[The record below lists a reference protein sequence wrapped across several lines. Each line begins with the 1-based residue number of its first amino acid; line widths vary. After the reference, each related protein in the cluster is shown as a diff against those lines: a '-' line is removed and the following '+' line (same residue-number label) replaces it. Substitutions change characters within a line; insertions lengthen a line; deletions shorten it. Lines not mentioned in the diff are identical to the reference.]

1 MHTDAITFHE
11 YSLNPTEHPSLSD
24 LKSIGAKEQE
34 LWVGEAGG
42 TAGGGHPAVTDSY
55 ASGLWWLASLGEHA
69 LGGVSVFCRQDLVGG
84 NYGLLNDVS
93 AAAAFASSRRSLSQK
108 VAAQDFPWDLP
119 LNTSADALRAVVP
132 LPDFWTALM
141 WKKLMGTKVLRATAS
156 VGSVHV
162 YVHCSQRTP
171 GGVSAVVINKATGNA
186 SLTLGKELSGPRD
199 EYVLSAVSHTTT
211 AGIRDEQLSIPA
223 TGAGIRSN
231 NPTRVDRWLER
242 HTASR

>member
-1 MHTDAITFHE
+1 MQP
-11 YSLNPTEHPSLSD
+11 LPSHL
-24 LKSIGAKEQE
+24 LA
-34 LWVGEAGG
+34 
-42 TAGGGHPAVTDSY
+42 DS
-55 ASGLWWLASLGEHA
+55 SHRK
-69 LGGVSVFCRQDLVGG
+69 VST
-84 NYGLLNDVS
+84 
-93 AAAAFASSRRSLSQK
+93 
-108 VAAQDFPWDLP
+108 QDFPWDLP

-171 GGVSAVVINKATGNA
+171 GGVSAVIINKATGNA

-211 AGIRDEQLSIPA
+211 AGIRDDLDPEMIWNPIFVCHS
-223 TGAGIRSN
+223 SN

>member
-1 MHTDAITFHE
+1 M
-11 YSLNPTEHPSLSD
+11 
-24 LKSIGAKEQE
+24 LK
-34 LWVGEAGG
+34 
-42 TAGGGHPAVTDSY
+42 
-55 ASGLWWLASLGEHA
+55 
-69 LGGVSVFCRQDLVGG
+69 
-84 NYGLLNDVS
+84 DVS

-119 LNTSADALRAVVP
+119 LNTTADALRAVVP
-132 LPDFWTALM
+132 LPDFWAALM

-199 EYVLSAVSHTTT
+199 EYVLSAVRPRPLLESEMSSP
-211 AGIRDEQLSIPA
+211 DS
-223 TGAGIRSN
+223 SN
-231 NPTRVDRWLER
+231 NRVDRWLER